1 MKFSVRF
8 LVCAFAL
15 GQLASLAADIPPS
28 IIEEIVAKVNGE
40 IVTRGD
46 LLHARQDMEELLK
59 GQGLPAIAIENT
71 VKEREK
77 DILRDRIDR
86 FLLIAKAKDL
96 NITVDNE
103 MTKYMAD
110 LQRESKIADPDKFH
124 DYIKEQTGVPFEDF
138 KSETR
143 NTMLTQHV
151 IRQEVSSKM
160 KIDKSEFQ
168 KYYDEHK
175 AEFMRDEKVYL
186 REILISTAGKEPAG
200 IAASEKKAKDLASR
214 ARKGEKFPE
223 MARDNSDAIT
233 AKNYGELG
241 GFKKGELS
249 PTIEGAIW
257 DKPRGFVTE
266 PMKVDA
272 GFLIIKVD
280 EHQKAGQADLAD
292 VEPEIMDKLY
302 APRLTPE
309 VRQFLTKLRAE
320 AFLQIKAGYID
331 TGAAPGKDTTWSD
344 PATLK
349 PETTTKA
356 EVVTKPHH
364 KKVLWVIPVP
374 GTKVK
379 DSSSSK

>member
-1 MKFSVRF
+1 
-8 LVCAFAL
+8 
-15 GQLASLAADIPPS
+15 
-28 IIEEIVAKVNGE
+28 
-40 IVTRGD
+40 
-46 LLHARQDMEELLK
+46 
-59 GQGLPAIAIENT
+59 
-71 VKEREK
+71 
-77 DILRDRIDR
+77 
-86 FLLIAKAKDL
+86 
-96 NITVDNE
+96 
-103 MTKYMAD
+103 
-110 LQRESKIADPDKFH
+110 
-124 DYIKEQTGVPFEDF
+124 
-138 KSETR
+138 
-143 NTMLTQHV
+143 
-151 IRQEVSSKM
+151 
-160 KIDKSEFQ
+160 
-168 KYYDEHK
+168 
-175 AEFMRDEKVYL
+175 
-186 REILISTAGKEPAG
+186 
-200 IAASEKKAKDLASR
+200 
-214 ARKGEKFPE
+214 

-364 KKVLWVIPVP
+364 KTVLWVIPVP
-374 GTKVK
+374 GTKAK